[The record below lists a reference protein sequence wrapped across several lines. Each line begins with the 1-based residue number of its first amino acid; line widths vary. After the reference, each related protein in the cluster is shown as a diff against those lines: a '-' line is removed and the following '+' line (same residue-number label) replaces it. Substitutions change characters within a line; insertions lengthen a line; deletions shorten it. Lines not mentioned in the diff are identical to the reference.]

1 MKIRKITPW
10 LVTMPTQASPA
21 APPAGRPGRQYI
33 FVQVETDEGVTG
45 WGEVTGTG
53 QLPNRAVCA
62 VLREVAPFLEG
73 EDPANIEAIWNKVFR
88 TMTYV
93 GTRGITSCVVSGIDI
108 ALWDIAGKAA
118 RKPIYE
124 LLGGPVRDR
133 IALYTHF
140 PLGDSPAE
148 AARNVMVPV
157 NDGHLAI
164 KTDPF
169 QPAHTRRRR
178 QGIHPTRPSRAGT
191 PELAAPYLDGGMDAQ
206 GEQDGADYIAAIR
219 EAVGP
224 QVEIL
229 IDAHA
234 MFNVPTAIR
243 LANRLAPYNLTW
255 FEEPVPPESYHALR
269 QVREQV
275 QTPICVGERLH
286 TRFEF
291 VPVLEQRLAD
301 FIMPDVTWT
310 GGISELKK
318 ISTLAEAYYV
328 PVSPHDASGPINV
341 LAGAHV
347 MMTVPNFYKLE
358 TTRSRMDFYNAFIDT
373 PLDVREGHLHVP
385 NTPGLGLEMNLDY
398 LRAHAEPGWGA

>member
-1 MKIRKITPW
+1 MKISNVTPW
-10 LVTMPTQASPA
+10 IVET
-21 APPAGRPGRQYI
+21 GREYL

-53 QLPNRAVCA
+53 KLPNRAVAA
-62 VLREVAPFLEG
+62 VMREMSAFLEG
-73 EDPANIEAIWNKVFR
+73 QDASRVEAIWNRVFR
-88 TMTYV
+88 AMTYV
-93 GTRGITSCVVSGIDI
+93 GTRGVTTCALSGIDI

-118 RKPIYE
+118 GKPVYE
-124 LLGGPVRDR
+124 LLGGAVRES

-140 PLGDSPAE
+140 PLGATPQE
-148 AARNVMVPV
+148 AAHNVMVPV
-157 NDGHLAI
+157 NDGVKAI

-169 QPAHTRRRR
+169 QPEWARRHRS
-178 QGIHPTRPSRAGT
+178 GVPAG
-191 PELAAPYLDGGMDAQ
+191 YLDGGMSPA
-206 GEQDGADYIAAIR
+206 GEQEGADFIAAIR

-224 QVEIL
+224 EVEIM

-234 MFNVPTAIR
+234 LYNVPTAIR
-243 LANRLAPYNLTW
+243 LANRLAPYNITW

-275 QTPICVGERLH
+275 PTPICVGERLH

-310 GGISELKK
+310 GGITELKK
-318 ISTLAEAYYV
+318 ISTMAEAYYV

-358 TTRSRMDFYNAFIDT
+358 TPRSKMSAYDAFIQE
-373 PLDVREGHLHVP
+373 PLDTRGGQLYLP
-385 NTPGLGLEMNLDY
+385 KKPGLGLEMNLDY
-398 LRAHAEPGWGA
+398 VRAHAVPGFGG

>member
-1 MKIRKITPW
+1 MKITKVTPW
-10 LVTMPTQASPA
+10 LVTA
-21 APPAGRPGRQYI
+21 PAGARGPAWQPGRQYV
-33 FVQVETDEGVTG
+33 FVQVDTDEGITG
-45 WGEVTGTG
+45 WGEITGTG
-53 QLPNRAVCA
+53 ALPNRAVVA
-62 VLREVAPFLEG
+62 VVREVGPFIEG
-73 EDPANIEAIWNKVFR
+73 EDPTRIEAIWNKIFR
-88 TMTYV
+88 AMTYV

-108 ALWDIAGKAA
+108 ALWDITGKA
-118 RKPIYE
+118 RGLPIYE
-124 LLGGPVRDR
+124 LLGGPVRDS

-140 PLGDSPAE
+140 PLGDTPEE

-157 NDGHLAI
+157 KDGVRAI

-169 QPAHTRRRR
+169 MPEWSRLRR
-178 QGIHPTRPSRAGT
+178 QGLPGA
-191 PELAAPYLDGGMDAQ
+191 YLDGGMSAR
-206 GEQDGADYIAAIR
+206 GEQEGADFIAAIR

-224 QVEIL
+224 DVEIL

-234 MFNVPTAIR
+234 MYNVPTAIR
-243 LANRLAPYNLTW
+243 LANRLAPYNITW

-275 QTPICVGERLH
+275 STRICVGERLH
-286 TRFEF
+286 TRFDF

-310 GGISELKK
+310 GGITELKK

-358 TTRSRMDFYNAFIDT
+358 TIRSKMDSYDAFIQT
-373 PLDVREGHLHVP
+373 PLDTRDGQLYVP
-385 NTPGLGLEMNLDY
+385 KLPGLGLEMNLDY
-398 LRAHAEPGWGA
+398 LRAHAEPGWGG